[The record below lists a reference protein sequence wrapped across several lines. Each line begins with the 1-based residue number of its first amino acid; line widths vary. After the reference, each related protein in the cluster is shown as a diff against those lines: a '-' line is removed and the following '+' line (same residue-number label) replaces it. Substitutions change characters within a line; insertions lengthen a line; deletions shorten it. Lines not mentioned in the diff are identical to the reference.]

1 MKTEI
6 AIGSDHGGYELKE
19 YIKEYL
25 VDSGYSVK
33 DFGTYDSNS
42 IDYPDIAKE
51 VGEYVAEKGS
61 EGILIC
67 GAGVGMSIAA
77 NKIKGIRAALC
88 YNSYIA
94 KLSKQHNHANILCL
108 GGRLIGKELAKEI
121 VDTWL
126 NTEFSKEERHVR
138 RISKIE

>member
-1 MKTEI
+1 MGREVVI
-6 AIGSDHGGYELKE
+6 DSDHGGYELKE

-33 DFGTYDSNS
+33 DFGTYNSNPV
-42 IDYPDIAKE
+42 DYPDIAKE
-51 VGEYVAEKGS
+51 LGEYVVEKNL

-67 GAGVGMSIAA
+67 GAGIGMSIAA
-77 NKIKGIRAALC
+77 NKITGIRAALC
-88 YNSYIA
+88 YNNYIA
-94 KLSKQHNHANILCL
+94 KLSKLHNHANILCL

-121 VDTWL
+121 VDVWL
-126 NTEFSKEERHVR
+126 NTGFSKEERHVR

>member
-1 MKTEI
+1 MGREVV
-6 AIGSDHGGYELKE
+6 IGSDHGGYELKE

-33 DFGTYDSNS
+33 DFGTYNSNPV
-42 IDYPDIAKE
+42 DYPDIAKE
-51 VGEYVAEKGS
+51 LGEYVVEKNL

-67 GAGVGMSIAA
+67 GAGIGMSIAA
-77 NKIKGIRAALC
+77 NKITGIRAALC
-88 YNSYIA
+88 YNNYIA
-94 KLSKQHNHANILCL
+94 KISKLHNNANVLCL

-121 VDTWL
+121 VDVWL
-126 NTEFSKEERHVR
+126 NTGFSKEERHMR

>member
-1 MKTEI
+1 MGREVV
-6 AIGSDHGGYELKE
+6 IGSDHGGYELKE

-33 DFGTYDSNS
+33 DFGTYNSNPV
-42 IDYPDIAKE
+42 DYPDIAKE
-51 VGEYVAEKGS
+51 LGEYVVEKNL

-67 GAGVGMSIAA
+67 GAGIGMSIAA
-77 NKIKGIRAALC
+77 NKITGIRAALC
-88 YNSYIA
+88 YNNYIA
-94 KLSKQHNHANILCL
+94 KISKLHNNANVLCL

-121 VDTWL
+121 VDVWL
-126 NTEFSKEERHVR
+126 NTGFSKEERHVR